1 MKKLLITIST
11 TGLLFGL
18 SACSNSQASDN
29 DEVIA
34 ETKAG
39 NISSD
44 DLYIAMKEKYGE
56 QALQELL
63 YKKVLEDKY
72 KVEKEE
78 LDKKVKE
85 IKDQAGSNFEALLM
99 QNNIKD
105 EKELKEI
112 LKEQLLI
119 EKAAIKDIKVT
130 DKELKESY
138 ENYKAEIKARHIL
151 VEDEKTAKDIK
162 NKLDK
167 GEKFEDLAKQFSKDP
182 GSAENGG
189 DLGWFGSGKMVPE
202 FEEAAYALE
211 VNKFSDPVKTQNG
224 YHIIQV
230 TDKKE
235 KESFESMKNELEYQ
249 IKVSKIDNT
258 KIEKVMNKEFEDAK
272 VKINDKDLKG
282 ILATSSD
289 SK

>member
-1 MKKLLITIST
+1 MKKLLISLST
-11 TGLLFGL
+11 AGLLIGL
-18 SACSNSQASDN
+18 SACSSSQASDN

-34 ETKAG
+34 ETIAG

-112 LKEQLLI
+112 LKEQLLV
-119 EKAAIKDIKVT
+119 EKAAIQDIKVT

-138 ENYKAEIKARHIL
+138 ENYKPEIKARHIL
-151 VEDEKTAKDIK
+151 LEDEKTAKDIK
-162 NKLDK
+162 NRLND
-167 GEKFEDLAKQFSKDP
+167 GEKFEDLAKEFSKDP
-182 GSAENGG
+182 GSAEDGG

-211 VNKFSDPVKTQNG
+211 DNKFSDPIKTQNG

-230 TDKKE
+230 TEKKE
-235 KESFESMKNELEYQ
+235 KESFESMRKELEYQ
-249 IKVSKIDNT
+249 LKVSKIDNT
-258 KIEKVMNKEFEDAK
+258 KIEEVMKKEFEDAK
-272 VKINDKDLKG
+272 VKINDKELKG
-282 ILATSSD
+282 ILETSSA